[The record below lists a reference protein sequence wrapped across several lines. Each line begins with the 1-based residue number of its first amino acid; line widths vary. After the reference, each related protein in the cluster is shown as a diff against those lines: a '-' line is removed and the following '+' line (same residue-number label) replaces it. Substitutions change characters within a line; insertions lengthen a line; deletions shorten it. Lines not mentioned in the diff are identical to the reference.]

1 MRVMKCDMFSRWR
14 ERERERCA
22 EGGKDS
28 KQLKQ
33 PRFSVGRQYIY
44 IYVYVYIYTHTRILR
59 GSPIQYNICMVRRK
73 SSEHWREWAARIDGW
88 RAFASHLLMSSVN
101 SRRHVFLLFLFSF
114 YILQPPILSY
124 LPPLRS
130 TLYSTPAHS
139 FFFLLFIYFSWA
151 NCLGTAWNSG
161 WKFIIYTSY
170 SILYAGCIIIVGS
183 GGTWFVVDNISYF
196 TDL

>member
-73 SSEHWREWAARIDGW
+73 SSVHWREWAARIDGW

-114 YILQPPILSY
+114 FFLYPPTSYPILSTTSPVHFIFHTRPLVFFSSFY
-124 LPPLRS
+124 LFLVSQLSWNGVKLR
-130 TLYSTPAHS
+130 LKIHN
-139 FFFLLFIYFSWA
+139 IYQ
-151 NCLGTAWNSG
+151 LQY
-161 WKFIIYTSY
+161 IIRRVHYY
-170 SILYAGCIIIVGS
+170 CWQWRYLVCC
-183 GGTWFVVDNISYF
+183 W
-196 TDL
+196 